1 MPKFKASNGTFYNLN
16 ELEKLNGV
24 EGIASGTGVSAIQG
38 VGLPQVAVLPISAL
52 NVVMTDATTA
62 GSHGAQKIF
71 TFPEGNVMVLGAVTD
86 LTIARVGTGLTAT
99 SAVVSSLG
107 SVTVGTDNATLTS
120 TEADIVPSTASTLA
134 AGAGVTKG
142 ASTTAAVLNGT
153 TTPAA
158 VFLNFATPDA
168 GSTATD
174 ALTVNGTVTI
184 SYLVLGD
191 N

>member
-86 LTIARVGTGLTAT
+86 LTIARVGTGLTTT

-174 ALTVNGTVTI
+174 ALTVNGTITI

>member
-24 EGIASGTGVSAIQG
+24 EGSASGTGVSAIQG
-38 VGLPQVAVLPISAL
+38 VGLTQVVTFPISAL

-62 GSHGAQKIF
+62 GSHGSQKIF

-86 LTIARVGTGLTAT
+86 LTIARVGTGLTTT

-107 SVTVGTDNATLTS
+107 SVTVSTADATLTS
-120 TEADIVPSTASTLA
+120 TEANIVPSTASTLT

-142 ASTTAAVLNGT
+142 ASTTVASLNGT
-153 TTPAA
+153 TTPAE
-158 VFLNFATPDA
+158 VYLNFATPDA

-174 ALTVNGTVTI
+174 ALTVNGTITI

>member
-1 MPKFKASNGTFYNLN
+1 MPKFKASNGAFYNFN

-24 EGIASGTGVSAIQG
+24 EGVASGTGVSAIQG
-38 VGLPQVAVLPISAL
+38 VGLTQVVTFPISAL

-62 GSHGAQKIF
+62 GSHGSQKIF

-107 SVTVGTDNATLTS
+107 SVTVSTADATLTS

-134 AGAGVTKG
+134 AGEGVTKG
-142 ASTTAAVLNGT
+142 ASTATAVLNGT
-153 TTPAA
+153 TTPAE
-158 VFLNFATPDA
+158 VYLNFATPDA

>member
-107 SVTVGTDNATLTS
+107 SVPVGTDNATLTS

>member
-86 LTIARVGTGLTAT
+86 LAIARVGTGLTTT